1 MGEEERFQ
9 EIKWLLNTT
18 IQEFDSFLKSAG
30 GFDEVKVGNGWDP
43 SRVPYFPFLLPCMPI
58 SKISEIAEK
67 RKVELFRSVFWVVGP
82 KRGKIK
88 MIGEP
93 KLEFMSRWEI
103 EGYHECF
110 FFRNDAYHLKV
121 KDDVVAIEV
130 EGKLRSLVTE
140 SPSNKVVSDVGL
152 TEKVGP
158 TMAKRPKHFT
168 IDDVVE
174 LAYQYRKGHLY
185 LDETGVEDRNF
196 EALLAK
202 YGPPESLSE
211 RTDLDDILKGILRN
225 AVDKKRIAFDK
236 LRDRIV
242 KPPESFSKILSNR
255 FEVTRL
261 NLFLIPLYAFRYRY
275 EDKVGEIRIHG
286 VTGEVVQ

>member
-1 MGEEERFQ
+1 MSEEERFQ
-9 EIKWLLNTT
+9 EIKWLLNAT

-43 SRVPYFPFLLPCMPI
+43 SRVAYFPYLLSAMPI

-67 RKVELFRSVFWVVGP
+67 RKVELFRSVFWVIGP
-82 KRGKIK
+82 KRGNIE

-93 KLEFMSRWEI
+93 KLEFTSRWEI

-130 EGKLRSLVTE
+130 EGKLRNLVTE
-140 SPSNKVVSDVGL
+140 SSSSKVVSDVGL

-158 TMAKRPKHFT
+158 MMARRPKHFT
-168 IDDVVE
+168 IGDVVE
-174 LAYQYRKGHLY
+174 LAYQSRKDHLY
-185 LDETGVEDRNF
+185 LDETGLEDKNF
-196 EALLAK
+196 EALLSK
-202 YGPPESLSE
+202 CGPLESLSE
-211 RTDLDDILKGILRN
+211 RTDLDDVLKGILRD
-225 AVDKKRIAFDK
+225 AVDKKKIVFDK

-255 FEVTRL
+255 LEVTRL
-261 NLFLIPLYAFRYRY
+261 NLFLIPLYVFRYRY
-275 EDKVGEIRIHG
+275 QDKVSEIRIHG
-286 VTGEVVQ
+286 VTGEVLE